1 MPHASD
7 ARVVFLD
14 VDGTIMDE
22 AARVAD
28 STVEAVRRARAN
40 GHTVFLATGR
50 APMEVPEHV
59 AAIGFDGAITAGGGY
74 AAIGGEQVLER
85 TMDAELTARMVA
97 VFEDAG
103 VDYYLQT
110 DGGVYP
116 TAHVHL
122 RYAEYLR
129 RYAGESFDGIEP
141 HEHPRVAPL
150 VQTEPLPTEG
160 VAKSMFMGEDLGLF
174 ARISDALGP
183 DFHVITGTMP
193 HLGTA
198 SGEVSRAGVTKGAAI
213 EHVLPL
219 LGFTAEQ
226 AIGIGDSANDVE
238 MFDVCGVGVAMADA
252 VVEVRER
259 ASESTTGVLDD
270 GIWNAFVR
278 LGLV

>member
-1 MPHASD
+1 MSHASD

-28 STVEAVRRARAN
+28 STIEAVRRARAN
-40 GHTVFLATGR
+40 GHTVLLATGR
-50 APMEVPEHV
+50 APGEVPDHV

-74 AAIGGEQVLER
+74 ASIGDEQVLER
-85 TMDAELTARMVA
+85 TMDAELTARMVS
-97 VFEDAG
+97 VFEEAG

-110 DGGVYP
+110 DEGVYP

-122 RYAEYLR
+122 LYADYLR
-129 RYAGESFDGIEP
+129 RYAGETFEGIEP

-150 VQTEPLPTEG
+150 VQREPLPTEG
-160 VAKSMFMGEDLGLF
+160 VAKAMFMGEDLGLF
-174 ARISDALGP
+174 ARISEGLGP

-193 HLGTA
+193 NLGTA

-213 EHVLPL
+213 EVVLPL
-219 LGFTAEQ
+219 LGFDAER

-238 MFDVCGVGVAMADA
+238 MFDVCGIGIAMADA

-259 ASESTTGVLDD
+259 ASEFTTGVLDD

-278 LGLV
+278 HGLV

>member
-28 STVEAVRRARAN
+28 STIEAVRQARAN
-40 GHTVFLATGR
+40 GHTVLLATGR
-50 APMEVPEHV
+50 APGEVPDHV

-74 AAIGGEQVLER
+74 AAIGDEQVLER
-85 TMDAELTARMVA
+85 TMDAELVARMVA
-97 VFEDAG
+97 VFQDAG
-103 VDYYLQT
+103 VEYYLQSRE
-110 DGGVYP
+110 GVYP
-116 TAHVHL
+116 TEGVHRL
-122 RYAEYLR
+122 YAWYLR
-129 RYAGESFDGIEP
+129 EFAGETFEGIEP

-150 VQTEPLPTEG
+150 VQREPLPTDH
-160 VAKSMFMGEDLGLF
+160 VAKAMFLGEDLGNF
-174 ARISDALGP
+174 ARISEALGP

-193 HLGTA
+193 NLGTA

-213 EHVLPL
+213 ETLLPM

-226 AIGIGDSANDVE
+226 AIGIGDSSNDVE
-238 MFDVCGVGVAMADA
+238 MFDVVGTGIAMADA

-278 LGLV
+278 HGLV